1 MKLNPSILTR
11 IGATIIVLTILLL
24 AMSMVA
30 KGDTIY
36 TVTMTAPGGG

>member
-11 IGATIIVLTILLL
+11 VGATILVLVFLLV
-24 AMSMVA
+24 AMSVVA
-30 KGDTIY
+30 KGDTVY